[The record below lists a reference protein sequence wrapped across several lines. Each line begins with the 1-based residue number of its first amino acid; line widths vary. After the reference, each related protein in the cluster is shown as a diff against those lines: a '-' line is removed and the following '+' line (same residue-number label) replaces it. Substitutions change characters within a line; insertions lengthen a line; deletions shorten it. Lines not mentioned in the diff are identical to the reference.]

1 MKQIQKLKF
10 GDFLIIILGI
20 VFFVSASVVWGQK
33 IFWAK
38 KNKAI
43 EKSITIKEAVIEELN
58 LKNNNFKTEN
68 IREILNRANTQR
80 VELAPIIS
88 DIWKLENPTVKFQNF
103 SLNKNK
109 MAVSA
114 STISPE
120 KIAQFIERLKRT
132 PGVGDPLVTHFS
144 KPSTDGMK
152 FEFVFDRINK

>member
-1 MKQIQKLKF
+1 M
-10 GDFLIIILGI
+10 
-20 VFFVSASVVWGQK
+20 SASVVWGQK

-144 KPSTDGMK
+144 KPSTDGME